1 MLTSI
6 AALLGLEIKDRVSR
20 LVTAAIFGVGALIF
34 LLVSGAYFM
43 GWVRT
48 KLLALYDV
56 GTVDLILFGVFFVIG
71 AGLALAAWLYSRAKP
86 KRSVATAALAAAPL
100 ATTVVRSGLPSIVKA
115 VPLVIIGGLLLGRH
129 FANRE

>member
-6 AALLGLEIKDRVSR
+6 AAFLGLEIKDRISR
-20 LVTAAIFGVGALIF
+20 LVTAAMVAIGALVF
-34 LLVSGAYFM
+34 LIVSGAYLM

-48 KLLALYDV
+48 KLLASFDV
-56 GTVDLILFGVFFVIG
+56 STVDLILFAVFLVIG
-71 AGLALAAWLYSRAKP
+71 LGLALAAYRMSRSKP
-86 KRSVATAALAAAPL
+86 QRSAATAALAAAPL
-100 ATTVVRSGLPSIVKA
+100 AATVARSGLPNVVKV